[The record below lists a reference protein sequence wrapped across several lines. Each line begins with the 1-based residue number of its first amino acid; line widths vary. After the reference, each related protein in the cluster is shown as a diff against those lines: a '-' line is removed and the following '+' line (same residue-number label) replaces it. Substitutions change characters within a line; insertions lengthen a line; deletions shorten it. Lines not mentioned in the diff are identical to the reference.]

1 MAKISKEIIIEK
13 MHLTKTTTDRD
24 RHHLIQKIVECAK
37 MPAMI
42 IIKTYTPTTDSLLSK
57 TSTKEEIRTQVVNL
71 AKTLI
76 QSNLCNKIK
85 VTTVEEDIQMVAV
98 KITNVMGIRIVQGT
112 EEISVIEETIEDTK
126 TEGIVKG
133 LFV

>member
-1 MAKISKEIIIEK
+1 

-24 RHHLIQKIVECAK
+24 RHHLTQKIVEYAK

-42 IIKTYTPTTDSLLSK
+42 IIKTYTPTTDSLLSI

>member
-1 MAKISKEIIIEK
+1 

-24 RHHLIQKIVECAK
+24 RHHLTQKIVEYAK

-42 IIKTYTPTTDSLLSK
+42 IIKTYTPTTDSLLSI

-85 VTTVEEDIQMVAV
+85 VMTVEEDIQMVVV